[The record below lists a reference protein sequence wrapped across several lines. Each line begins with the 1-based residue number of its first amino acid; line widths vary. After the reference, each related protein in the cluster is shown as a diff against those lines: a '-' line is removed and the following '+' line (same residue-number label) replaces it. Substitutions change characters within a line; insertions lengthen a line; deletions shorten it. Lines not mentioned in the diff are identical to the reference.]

1 MRALTMT
8 GLGTGLGLAIM
19 LAACG
24 SQPAEPVAANTTA
37 AAPRETGYIA
47 KVLAL
52 PPRQLN
58 GVLYR
63 AIDDAKQP
71 CQGIAEATRQS
82 DRNGKPVW
90 AVRCL
95 DDSAWLVAL
104 ADDGMADVTGIPGNG
119 GG

>member
-1 MRALTMT
+1 MHKRSIA
-8 GLGTGLGLAIM
+8 GLAATVM

-24 SQPAEPVAANTTA
+24 SPPPAEQPANTATA
-37 AAPRETGYIA
+37 APAETGYIA

-71 CQGIAEATRQS
+71 CQGIADAVRQA
-82 DRNGKPVW
+82 DRGGKPVW

-95 DDSAWLVAL
+95 DNSAWLIAL
-104 ADDGMADVTGIPGNG
+104 GDDGVADVTGIPAPGAR
-119 GG
+119 

>member
-1 MRALTMT
+1 MRGAAMF
-8 GLGTGLGLAIM
+8 GLGLSAM

-24 SQPAEPVAANTTA
+24 SQPAAEQAATNTTA
-37 AAPRETGYIA
+37 APAETGYIA

-63 AIDDAKQP
+63 AIDDAKRP
-71 CQGIAEATRQS
+71 CQGIAEAIRQG
-82 DRNGKPVW
+82 DRAGKPVW
-90 AVRCL
+90 AVRCV
-95 DDSAWLVAL
+95 DNSAWLVAL
-104 ADDGMADVTGIPGNG
+104 GDDGMASVTGIPGNG

>member
-1 MRALTMT
+1 MRGVAIR
-8 GLGTGLGLAIM
+8 GVAILGLSAM

-24 SQPAEPVAANTTA
+24 SQPAADQAANTTA
-37 AAPRETGYIA
+37 AARPAETGYIA

-63 AIDDAKQP
+63 AIDDAKRP
-71 CQGIAEATRQS
+71 CQGIAEATRQA
-82 DRNGKPVW
+82 DRGGKPVW

-95 DDSAWLVAL
+95 DNSAWLIAL

>member
-1 MRALTMT
+1 MRALAIG
-8 GLGTGLGLAIM
+8 GLTLSAL

-24 SQPAEPVAANTTA
+24 SPPAADPVATDTA
-37 AAPRETGYIA
+37 AAPAETGYIA

-63 AIDDAKQP
+63 AIDDAKRP
-71 CQGIAEATRQS
+71 CQGIAEAIRQG

-90 AVRCL
+90 AVRCV
-95 DDSAWLVAL
+95 DNSAWLIAL
-104 ADDGMADVTGIPGNG
+104 GDDGMADVTGIPGSNG
-119 GG
+119 G

>member
-37 AAPRETGYIA
+37 AAPAETGYIA

-63 AIDDAKQP
+63 DRKS
-71 CQGIAEATRQS
+71 TRLNSSHIQKS
-82 DRNGKPVW
+82 RMPS
-90 AVRCL
+90 
-95 DDSAWLVAL
+95 SA
-104 ADDGMADVTGIPGNG
+104 
-119 GG
+119 